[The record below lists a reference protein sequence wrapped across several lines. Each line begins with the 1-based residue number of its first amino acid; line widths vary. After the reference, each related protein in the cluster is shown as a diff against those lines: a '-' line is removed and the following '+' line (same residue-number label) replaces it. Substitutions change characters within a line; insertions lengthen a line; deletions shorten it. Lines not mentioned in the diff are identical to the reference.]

1 MDRNSIRLMLH
12 RLGQRAG
19 GVRRVCPHRLRHTFA
34 IQYLRN
40 GGDAFSLQRL
50 LGRSTLEMVRHYL
63 GLADS
68 DTANAQWRASPVDGL
83 LSARGG

>member
-1 MDRNSIRLMLH
+1 MDRSSIRLVLH

-19 GVRRVCPHRLRHTFA
+19 VRRVCPHKLRHTFA

-40 GGDAFSLQRL
+40 GGDALLLQRL
-50 LGRSTLEMVRHYL
+50 LGHSRLEMVRHYL
-63 GLADS
+63 VLADT
-68 DTANAQWRASPVDGL
+68 DADKAQRRASPVDRL